1 MRGARCS
8 VTLLLVVGVG
18 VRGGLAG
25 AGCLPVAAV
34 PGITAGHSSHPTL
47 PPFQDASDRAIIS
60 GNMNLI
66 WAWAATV
73 PTMPSGGN
81 GWLPMHDNRGS
92 MTLNLLG
99 GAEVWHLLQGGAC
112 SRCLPCQVSK
122 GGWTEW
128 GGGAAPKARCDA
140 KHAFVSPFGYL
151 LCPISA
157 SKYAQGRS
165 SQCQGMQRWHW

>member
-1 MRGARCS
+1 MAWLGQVACRWLQCLGSR
-8 VTLLLVVGVG
+8 
-18 VRGGLAG
+18 LA
-25 AGCLPVAAV
+25 
-34 PGITAGHSSHPTL
+34 TAPHPTL

-99 GAEVWHLLQGGAC
+99 GAEV
-112 SRCLPCQVSK
+112 
-122 GGWTEW
+122 
-128 GGGAAPKARCDA
+128 
-140 KHAFVSPFGYL
+140 
-151 LCPISA
+151 
-157 SKYAQGRS
+157 
-165 SQCQGMQRWHW
+165 